1 MNACPPLV
9 TVALRLVPAVF
20 AATLYPTD
28 PVPEPDDPL
37 VTVSQEALLVAL
49 HAHPV
54 WEVTVKV
61 ADPPPA
67 AMELDVG
74 VSEYVQLPDTDAR
87 KLATVLAVLFRASA
101 LFWVETPVGNPV

>member
-1 MNACPPLV
+1 VKVCPPAV
-9 TVALRLVPAVF
+9 IVALRLVPAVF
-20 AATLYPTD
+20 TATLYPTD

-61 ADPPPA
+61 DDPPPA
-67 AMELDVG
+67 AMELEVG
-74 VSEYVQLPDTDAR
+74 VSEYVQLPDTEAR
-87 KLATVLAVLFRASA
+87 KLATVLAVLLSA
-101 LFWVETPVGNPV
+101 RTLFCVDVPVGIPL